1 MTDNGEPTDISQEPV
16 NILFNPSVIQKKDVW
31 QINLI
36 EILKLLIKIL
46 EETGKKDLK
55 VAGMAALSSSLI
67 YRMKVESIF
76 ALQKAAMEKK
86 PLINRRDVDIDIIDM
101 PYRHE
106 STYPVSLDELLDL
119 LENLIGSIANP
130 RSRRRGQLDFDPEP
144 PDFKE
149 YLLPFENLVK
159 RYEDLII
166 RKIRGTG
173 SGLLKDIVI
182 DLDSLDSVRCFFAI
196 LFLAREQKVELE
208 QIDDDIQVTLID
220 DTIKKEKKMIKIQNE
235 DEIAA
240 RLESALYSAGRP
252 LTIEELIK
260 ATGTE
265 SRQKTIA
272 VLESIIKKMKNMF
285 KAIEI
290 VTLPDG
296 SYVFQLKPEYSS
308 SVRKYASKPLL
319 SRATQKT
326 LSYIALEQPISSKQL
341 LEVRGSGVYGQLKEL
356 RQLNFIEHQ
365 NIGRL
370 KIYST
375 TEKFQKYFGIDGDVN
390 TLKQKLFRRVKK

>member
-1 MTDNGEPTDISQEPV
+1 VNRYYTKSMNDGEEISSISQDPV

-86 PLINRRDVDIDIIDM
+86 PLINRRDVDIDILDI

-106 STYPVSLDELLDL
+106 STYSVSLDELLDL

-130 RSRRRGQLDFDPEP
+130 RSRRNRQLEFEAIQP

-149 YLLPFENLVK
+149 YFVSFEDDVAK
-159 RYEDLII
+159 YESLII

-173 SGLLKDIVI
+173 SGLLKQIVV
-182 DLDSLDSVRCFFAI
+182 DLDSLDSIRCFFAV
-196 LFLAREQKVELE
+196 LFLARDQKVELE

-220 DTIKKEKKMIKIQNE
+220 DITKKEKEDNE
-235 DEIAA
+235 
-240 RLESALYSAGRP
+240 
-252 LTIEELIK
+252 
-260 ATGTE
+260 
-265 SRQKTIA
+265 
-272 VLESIIKKMKNMF
+272 N
-285 KAIEI
+285 
-290 VTLPDG
+290 
-296 SYVFQLKPEYSS
+296 
-308 SVRKYASKPLL
+308 SK
-319 SRATQKT
+319 
-326 LSYIALEQPISSKQL
+326 
-341 LEVRGSGVYGQLKEL
+341 
-356 RQLNFIEHQ
+356 
-365 NIGRL
+365 
-370 KIYST
+370 
-375 TEKFQKYFGIDGDVN
+375 
-390 TLKQKLFRRVKK
+390 

>member
-1 MTDNGEPTDISQEPV
+1 MNRYYTKSMSDDEEISSISQDPV

-86 PLINRRDVDIDIIDM
+86 PLINRRDVDIDILDI

-130 RSRRRGQLDFDPEP
+130 RSRRNRQLDFEAIQP

-149 YLLPFENLVK
+149 YFVPFENLVVK
-159 RYEDLII
+159 YESLII

-173 SGLLKDIVI
+173 SGLLKQIVA
-182 DLDSLDSVRCFFAI
+182 DLDSLDSIRCFFAV
-196 LFLAREQKVELE
+196 LFLARDQKVELE
-208 QIDDDIQVTLID
+208 QIDGDIQVTLID
-220 DTIKKEKKMIKIQNE
+220 DITKKEKEDNE
-235 DEIAA
+235 
-240 RLESALYSAGRP
+240 
-252 LTIEELIK
+252 
-260 ATGTE
+260 
-265 SRQKTIA
+265 
-272 VLESIIKKMKNMF
+272 N
-285 KAIEI
+285 
-290 VTLPDG
+290 
-296 SYVFQLKPEYSS
+296 
-308 SVRKYASKPLL
+308 SK
-319 SRATQKT
+319 
-326 LSYIALEQPISSKQL
+326 
-341 LEVRGSGVYGQLKEL
+341 
-356 RQLNFIEHQ
+356 
-365 NIGRL
+365 
-370 KIYST
+370 
-375 TEKFQKYFGIDGDVN
+375 
-390 TLKQKLFRRVKK
+390 

>member
-1 MTDNGEPTDISQEPV
+1 MNQDEEISSISQDPV
-16 NILFNPSVIQKKDVW
+16 NILFNPSVISKKDVW
-31 QINLI
+31 DINLI

-130 RSRRRGQLDFDPEP
+130 LSRRRGQLDFDPEP

-149 YLLPFENLVK
+149 YLLPFENLVGK
-159 RYEDLII
+159 YEDLIV

-196 LFLAREQKVELE
+196 LFLARDQKVELD

-220 DTIKKEKKMIKIQNE
+220 DTIKKEKKHDQN
-235 DEIAA
+235 
-240 RLESALYSAGRP
+240 
-252 LTIEELIK
+252 
-260 ATGTE
+260 
-265 SRQKTIA
+265 
-272 VLESIIKKMKNMF
+272 
-285 KAIEI
+285 
-290 VTLPDG
+290 
-296 SYVFQLKPEYSS
+296 
-308 SVRKYASKPLL
+308 SK
-319 SRATQKT
+319 
-326 LSYIALEQPISSKQL
+326 
-341 LEVRGSGVYGQLKEL
+341 
-356 RQLNFIEHQ
+356 
-365 NIGRL
+365 
-370 KIYST
+370 
-375 TEKFQKYFGIDGDVN
+375 
-390 TLKQKLFRRVKK
+390 